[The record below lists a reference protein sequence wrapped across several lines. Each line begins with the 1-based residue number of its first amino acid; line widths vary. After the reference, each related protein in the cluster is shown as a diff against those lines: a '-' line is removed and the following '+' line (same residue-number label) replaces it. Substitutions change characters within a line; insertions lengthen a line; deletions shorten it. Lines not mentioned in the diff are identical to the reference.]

1 MDNQLIHENSP
12 YLLSHAHQAVDW
24 YPWCEKAFSRARE
37 ENKPVFL
44 SIGYSTCH
52 WCHVMA
58 RESFE
63 DEEIAE
69 LLNENF
75 ISVKVDREERPDL
88 DSIYME
94 VCQSLTGS
102 GGWPMSLFLTPEK
115 KPFFAGTYF
124 PKDSRGGM
132 VGFRQLLTAIS
143 EKWREDS
150 SALINSARQIT
161 ITLSHQDTV
170 SGDID
175 HTLPEKAVEQFSR
188 TFDKAYGGFGDAPK
202 FPTPHNLIFLLDN
215 YVKTKN
221 TSALFMA
228 ETTLKQMYRGGLFDH
243 VGYGFSRYST
253 DRAYQIPHFEKM
265 LYDNALLIMAY
276 AKAYDVTMDIFYLDV
291 AEKTA
296 DYILREM
303 QSHQGGFFT
312 AQDADSQG
320 VEGRFYVFA
329 PGEIQTVLG
338 EKIGEDFNRC
348 YGITPQGNFEGFSI
362 PHLTGEPGDEKPF
375 EKYLPSL
382 REYRKSRGSLP
393 LDDKIL
399 TGWNG
404 LMIAALAQL
413 ARVSGEERYYSAAIK
428 CTDFLYKK
436 LWEKDCLYN
445 SYRAGI
451 RGVPGYLDDYAF
463 VAFGMLELYQITN
476 DPKHLKW
483 AKALCR
489 SAIKDFWDNERGGFF
504 FSGSKNEAL
513 IFQRKETHDG
523 ALPSGNSVM
532 AHNLVRLLH
541 ITEDRKWEDIARQQ
555 LKFLSGFASQVP
567 MAHSFYLL
575 ALSCWLSP
583 KHVTLVLAK
592 GDDKTEILK
601 KVPLDAIVTVL
612 PQPTEQY
619 RLLDNR
625 TTYYFCENH
634 ACLPPSNVFPKQ
646 KIPL

>member
-63 DEEIAE
+63 DEEIAK

-150 SALINSARQIT
+150 SALIQSARQIT
-161 ITLSHQDTV
+161 NTLSHQDTV

-175 HTLPEKAVEQFSR
+175 HALLEKAVEQFSR
-188 TFDKAYGGFGDAPK
+188 TFDKTYGGFGDAPK

-215 YVKTKN
+215 YVKSKN
-221 TSALFMA
+221 PSVLFMA

-276 AKAYDVTMDIFYLDV
+276 TKAYGVTNDIFYLDV
-291 AEKTA
+291 AVKTA

-320 VEGRFYVFA
+320 VEGRFYVFT

-338 EKIGEDFNRC
+338 KKIGEDFNRC

-413 ARVSGEERYYSAAIK
+413 ARVTAEERYYSAAIK
-428 CTDFLYKK
+428 CTDFLCKK

-445 SYRAGI
+445 SYRADV

-476 DPKHLKW
+476 DPRHLKW
-483 AKALCR
+483 AQTLCR
-489 SAIKDFWDNERGGFF
+489 LAVTDFWDKEKGGFF
-504 FSGSKNEAL
+504 FSGSKNEEL

-541 ITEDRKWEDIARQQ
+541 ITEDREWEDIAKRQ
-555 LKFLSGFASQVP
+555 LKFLSGSASQVP

-583 KHVTLVLAK
+583 KHVTLVLAN
-592 GDDKTEILK
+592 GEDKKDILK
-601 KVPLDAIVTVL
+601 KIPLDTIVTVL

-619 RLLDNR
+619 KLLNNK
-625 TTYYFCENH
+625 TTYYLCKNNT
-634 ACLPPSNVFPKQ
+634 CLPPSNV
-646 KIPL
+646 L

>member
-132 VGFRQLLTAIS
+132 VGFRRLLTAIS

-150 SALINSARQIT
+150 SALIQSARQIT

-175 HTLPEKAVEQFSR
+175 HTLLEKAVEQFSR
-188 TFDKAYGGFGDAPK
+188 TFDKAYGGFGNAPK

-276 AKAYDVTMDIFYLDV
+276 AKAYDVTKDIFYLDV
-291 AEKTA
+291 AEKTV

-320 VEGRFYVFA
+320 VEGRFYVFT

-404 LMIAALAQL
+404 FMIAALAQL
-413 ARVSGEERYYSAAIK
+413 ARVSGKERYYSAAIK

-489 SAIKDFWDNERGGFF
+489 SAIKDFWDKENDGFF
-504 FSGSKNEAL
+504 FSGSKNEEL

-541 ITEDRKWEDIARQQ
+541 ITEDREWEDIARRQ
-555 LKFLSGFASQVP
+555 LKFLSGSASQVP

-583 KHVTLVLAK
+583 KHVTIVLAK
-592 GDDKTEILK
+592 GEDKTEILK
-601 KVPLDAIVTVL
+601 KIPLDAIVTIL
-612 PQPTEQY
+612 PQPTEKY
-619 RLLDNR
+619 KLLNNK
-625 TTYYFCENH
+625 TTYYLCKNNT
-634 ACLPPSNVFPKQ
+634 CLPPSNV
-646 KIPL
+646 L